1 MTSAIRSFGNLCMQS
16 FPVLVECSA
25 YHHGMNGSFDVVG
38 LPDAAVRESRERVR
52 SALTAVGFDFPSDSR
67 ITVNLS
73 PADMRK
79 EGAVYDLPILLAVL
93 TASEQI
99 SLPTDDAAF
108 IGEITLQGD
117 ILPVRGVLSMALE
130 ARKRGIKRLFVP
142 KGNAAEA
149 SVADGQDVYPVD
161 HIMQLLDVLS
171 GKRPMDPVK
180 MSDFSF
186 DGTALPVADLADV
199 RGQEPARRALEVA
212 AAGGHNILMIGAPGS
227 GKSMLAKRMPS
238 ILPDMTFEE
247 SLETTK
253 IHSIAGTLPQGLPL
267 ITVRP
272 FRSPHHTVSPAA
284 LAGGGKIPRPGEISL
299 SHNGVLFLDELPEF
313 RSDAMEVLR
322 QPLEDGVVT
331 VSRVAGSFT
340 FPSTVLLIAAMNPC
354 KCGYYGHPT
363 RKCTCSPQSVQ
374 HYLSRVSG
382 PLLDRIDIQVE
393 TSPVPYDDLS
403 SQDKGESSQA
413 VRERVNKARK
423 RQQERYRGQSFS
435 CNAHISPAL
444 LRDVCPLTEEAD
456 SLLRKVFTEM
466 EMSARGYDRV
476 MKVARTLADLD
487 GCDVITGDH
496 IMEAVQYRKL
506 DRKFWG

>member
-16 FPVLVECSA
+16 FPVLVECSV
-25 YHHGMNGSFDVVG
+25 YQGGVNGSFDVVG

-52 SALTAVGFDFPSDSR
+52 SACTAVGFEFPSDRR

-79 EGAVYDLPILLAVL
+79 EGSVYDLPILLAVL
-93 TASEQI
+93 MASEQFNA
-99 SLPTDDAAF
+99 PVDDAAF
-108 IGEITLQGD
+108 IGEITLHGD
-117 ILPVRGVLSMALE
+117 ILPVRGVLPMALE
-130 ARKRGIKRLFVP
+130 ARNRGVKRLFVP

-149 SVADGQDVYPVD
+149 SVAEGQEIYPVE
-161 HIMQLLDVLS
+161 HIMQLLDALT
-171 GKRPMDPVK
+171 GRTTLTPVK

-186 DGTALPVADLADV
+186 DSPAVSVADLADV

-212 AAGGHNILMIGAPGS
+212 AAGGHNLIMIGVPGS

-253 IHSIAGTLPQGLPL
+253 IHSVAGSLPRDLPL

-313 RSDAMEVLR
+313 RADAMEVLR

-331 VSRVAGSFT
+331 VSRVSGSFT
-340 FPSTVLLIAAMNPC
+340 FPSSVLLIAAMNPC

-363 RKCTCSPQSVQ
+363 RKCTCSPFAVQ
-374 HYLSRVSG
+374 NYLSRVSG

-403 SQDKGESSQA
+403 SDAKGESSEA
-413 VRERVNKARK
+413 VRQRVNKARK
-423 RQQERYRGQSFS
+423 LQQERYQGMGFS
-435 CNAHISPAL
+435 CNARIRPSL
-444 LRDVCPLTEEAD
+444 LREVCPLTDEAD
-456 SLLRKVFTEM
+456 ALLRRVFTEM
-466 EMSARGYDRV
+466 DMSARGYDRV
-476 MKVARTLADLD
+476 MKVSRTVADLD
-487 GCDVITGDH
+487 GSDRIGVDH
-496 IMEAVQYRKL
+496 VMEAVQYRKL